1 MKIHVMFN
9 LEGKTAVITGG
20 ASGIGLAITKLF
32 AQQGAMVHILEINYD
47 TAKNVE
53 KEIQVN
59 GGRVKAHEVD
69 ITNQE
74 KVLEIASIISQ
85 SSEQI
90 DILINNAGIAHIG
103 NVEQTKES
111 DFDRVFA
118 VNVKG
123 TYNCIY
129 SFIPYMKNSGGV
141 ILNMASVAATVGIPD
156 RFVYSSSK
164 GAILSMTLSIA
175 KDYIKNGIR
184 CNCISP
190 ARVHTPFVDG
200 YLKNNYPGKELEMY
214 NKLAATQPIGRMA
227 QPDEIAALALYLCS
241 DEASFITGSD
251 FPIDGGFTRLNN

>member
-1 MKIHVMFN
+1 MKIHFMFR
-9 LEGKTAVITGG
+9 LDGKTAIITGG
-20 ASGIGLAITKLF
+20 ASGIGLAMSRLF
-32 AQQGAMVHILEINYD
+32 AQQGAMVHILEINFD
-47 TAKNVE
+47 SAKNVE
-53 KEIQVN
+53 KEIIQT
-59 GGRVKAHEVD
+59 GGRARAHEID

-74 KVLEIASIISQ
+74 KVIQIAGIISE
-85 SSEQI
+85 SVEQI
-90 DILINNAGIAHIG
+90 DILINNAGIAHVG
-103 NVEQTKES
+103 NVESTSEK
-111 DFDRVFA
+111 DFDRVFS

-141 ILNMASVAATVGIPD
+141 ILNMASVAATLGIPD

-164 GAILSMTLSIA
+164 GAILSMTLSVA

-200 YLKNNYPGKELEMY
+200 YLKKSYPGNELEMF

-227 QPDEIAALALYLCS
+227 NPDEIAGLALYLCS

-251 FPIDGGFTRLNN
+251 IPIDGGFTRLNN